1 MWENEKQTWKRCDGE
16 RRHFLSVKIDWN
28 VCRNFFLINLIRVQW
43 NQKFLLIFCNLRISF
58 HQKKKL
64 VIFNSQ
70 NNRNFPSYQRSTSRK
85 TKLWIREDKKEGKE
99 KKNVNRFLKQQC
111 VLVFFADSFAGA
123 LLIRMRA
130 TATRQHQRKNADSL
144 IIIFKLLFSFHF
156 FLFILFCWDKII
168 ERKEKRA
175 RDVNLMFFFFLLILR
190 SPGDLFFVISFLC
203 ERERRCLRLNDHWDE
218 VRKVS
223 FVVSRRFKLRKKFI
237 IQFANERKIKKEKKV
252 GWGQK
257 NVSLTRLAG
266 EILLAVIPRLLKTL
280 KARETIVYHTPT
292 LCSPDQQTRYCSNIL
307 WSWKIF
313 SFGSF
318 KIQSFVSD
326 AFLIRQ
332 FFFYVCY

>member
-175 RDVNLMFFFFLLILR
+175 RDVNLMFFFFPSH
-190 SPGDLFFVISFLC
+190 SPFARRSFLC
-203 ERERRCLRLNDHWDE
+203 DLIFMWTREKVLAIERSLRWSAE
-218 VRKVS
+218 S
-223 FVVSRRFKLRKKFI
+223 FFCGFAP
-237 IQFANERKIKKEKKV
+237 IQIEKEIYYPICKWKENKERKEGWMGAKECFINETRGRNSSGGDSAAFEDV
-252 GWGQK
+252 ESEK
-257 NVSLTRLAG
+257 NDCLSHTHTLFARSTNT
-266 EILLAVIPRLLKTL
+266 LLFQYTL
-280 KARETIVYHTPT
+280 KLKNLFIWFVQNSK
-292 LCSPDQQTRYCSNIL
+292 LCFWC
-307 WSWKIF
+307 
-313 SFGSF
+313 
-318 KIQSFVSD
+318 
-326 AFLIRQ
+326 
-332 FFFYVCY
+332 FFN